1 MKLQRTE
8 EKKKKNES
16 EGQYHFLQLLVNCE
30 DHFHASIPSAG
41 QNMI

>member
-1 MKLQRTE
+1 MKLRRTE
-8 EKKKKNES
+8 EKKAENES
-16 EGQYHFLQLLVNCE
+16 EGQYLFFQLLVNCE